1 MKLKDI
7 NAHNRDI
14 RVKFDKEP
22 HLYYVDGKKYD
33 ISVTGFV
40 KLFFQEFNAD
50 SIIEKNYQKW
60 QENKDSKYYGLDIN
74 KIKRIWSENAKESS
88 KLGSIL
94 HNDIELFQNNIHIKN
109 ETVEFQ
115 YFLNFNERV
124 SDKLIPY
131 RTEWIIFDERIK
143 LAGSIDMCYKDK
155 NGNTILIDWKRSKK
169 ISKENSFRSGKK
181 PLNHIPDSNFWHYS
195 LQLNMYKYILEKNYD
210 INVSSMHIV
219 KLHPNQDNYSIITIP
234 NLQKEI
240 NLMIEHRN
248 TVC

>member
-50 SIIEKNYQKW
+50 AIIEKNYQKW

-88 KLGSIL
+88 KLGSIYITISSCSKTIYISKMRL
-94 HNDIELFQNNIHIKN
+94 
-109 ETVEFQ
+109 
-115 YFLNFNERV
+115 LNFN
-124 SDKLIPY
+124 
-131 RTEWIIFDERIK
+131 IF
-143 LAGSIDMCYKDK
+143 
-155 NGNTILIDWKRSKK
+155 
-169 ISKENSFRSGKK
+169 
-181 PLNHIPDSNFWHYS
+181 
-195 LQLNMYKYILEKNYD
+195 
-210 INVSSMHIV
+210 
-219 KLHPNQDNYSIITIP
+219 
-234 NLQKEI
+234 
-240 NLMIEHRN
+240 
-248 TVC
+248 